1 MNNFKLKL
9 FYSFFALFLF
19 VGTNIFSKSLNFEG
33 LQKLSLDD
41 IQTLT
46 DTDIYSSEYNK
57 LKINDIIK
65 ELYNSDLI
73 FDLKLTET
81 KESYSIFIE
90 ENSKIE
96 NIYFNGNIKF
106 DDEILK
112 NIISSNVNSFLNKD
126 KISNDIDTIRSFYS
140 SQGYYDSSINVVTEK
155 VNLDKINLIFQIS
168 ESELSKI
175 SKINFFGNKT
185 FSDRLL
191 SSIIFSDSKSDFN
204 IFGKGSNLNPEVFDL
219 DKVKLIDFYN
229 DRGFNSVD
237 ISYVIKK
244 NSFSSYSINFYI
256 NENYR
261 TRILDIN
268 FDYNENLDTK
278 LFQKILS
285 LNEDLKKQ
293 LSDNQNFYDFE
304 IINDYL
310 TSTNDFLI
318 SQNLANKIV
327 NINVIE
333 DADDY
338 DLNFYFDE
346 ITPKIIDKINI
357 TGNSITR
364 DSTLRSKLSIEP
376 GDYYNK
382 YKFEK
387 DLNYLKSLRYIN
399 AVDSNLTDNPT
410 SVTIDLDIN
419 ENKKTG
425 NILLAG
431 TANSDTGLGLSFGI
445 SDDNIFGLGDKINS
459 SVSVNSKS
467 LLFNIDYQQYF
478 TSNPYLSN
486 RYKFFNSEKDFTSS
500 YGYKSKNTGIS
511 YSIYYDIDDQTSSN
525 VGIDYTNNENHSATI
540 SSDNSIS
547 DSIGEFNNFK
557 IFYSLTKDSTNDRF
571 YPSEGSLNKLFLELS
586 PDELSDD
593 PFIRITLKNTI
604 FFDNNLNSN
613 FFFIDN
619 NIGLAEPLKGKLK
632 TKETFNL
639 GGLNFKGFK
648 YNGIGPLNSNNIY
661 LGGNKYFTS
670 TLGYGSKFLFD
681 EKDNVNFKIF
691 TTVGS
696 LWDSDY
702 TNSEFKLRSSAGI
715 SFDFLTAVG
724 PISFSYSVPINKSNK
739 DESDNFN
746 FTIGTS
752 F

>member
-1 MNNFKLKL
+1 
-9 FYSFFALFLF
+9 
-19 VGTNIFSKSLNFEG
+19 
-33 LQKLSLDD
+33 LS
-41 IQTLT
+41 
-46 DTDIYSSEYNK
+46 
-57 LKINDIIK
+57 
-65 ELYNSDLI
+65 
-73 FDLKLTET
+73 
-81 KESYSIFIE
+81 
-90 ENSKIE
+90 
-96 NIYFNGNIKF
+96 
-106 DDEILK
+106 
-112 NIISSNVNSFLNKD
+112 
-126 KISNDIDTIRSFYS
+126 
-140 SQGYYDSSINVVTEK
+140 
-155 VNLDKINLIFQIS
+155 
-168 ESELSKI
+168 
-175 SKINFFGNKT
+175 
-185 FSDRLL
+185 
-191 SSIIFSDSKSDFN
+191 
-204 IFGKGSNLNPEVFDL
+204 
-219 DKVKLIDFYN
+219 
-229 DRGFNSVD
+229 
-237 ISYVIKK
+237 
-244 NSFSSYSINFYI
+244 
-256 NENYR
+256 
-261 TRILDIN
+261 
-268 FDYNENLDTK
+268 
-278 LFQKILS
+278 
-285 LNEDLKKQ
+285 
-293 LSDNQNFYDFE
+293 
-304 IINDYL
+304 
-310 TSTNDFLI
+310 STNDFLI

-338 DLNFYFDE
+338 DLIFYFDE
-346 ITPKIIDKINI
+346 IKPKIIDKINI
-357 TGNSITR
+357 TGNAITK

-387 DLNYLKSLRYIN
+387 DLNYLKTLRYIN
-399 AVDSNLTDNPT
+399 SVDSNLSENPT

-445 SDDNIFGLGDKINS
+445 SDDNIFGLGDKVNS

-525 VGIDYTNNENHSATI
+525 IGIDYTNNENHSATN

-557 IFYSLTKDSTNDRF
+557 IFYSLTKDSTNDRL
-571 YPSEGSLNKLFLELS
+571 YPSEGSLNRLFFELS

-593 PFIRITLKNTI
+593 PFVRITLKNTI
-604 FFDNNLNSN
+604 FFDNSLNSN

-648 YNGIGPLNSNNIY
+648 YNGIGPTNSNNIY

-670 TLGYGSKFLFD
+670 TFGYGSKFLFD
-681 EKDNVNFKIF
+681 EKDNVNFKLF

>member
-1 MNNFKLKL
+1 MNNFKSKL
-9 FYSFFALFLF
+9 FYFFFILFIFL
-19 VGTNIFSKSLNFEG
+19 NIKVFSKPINFEG

-41 IQTLT
+41 LQTIT
-46 DTDIYSSEYNK
+46 NTDIYSSEYNE
-57 LKINDIIK
+57 LKINDLIK

-73 FDLKLTET
+73 FDLKFSET
-81 KESYSIFIE
+81 KEIYSIFIE

-96 NIYFNGNIKF
+96 NIYFNGNIRI
-106 DDEILK
+106 DDDNLK
-112 NIISSNVNSFLNKD
+112 NIISSNVNSFLSKD
-126 KISNDIDTIRSFYS
+126 KITKDIDTIRSFYS
-140 SQGYYDSSINVVTEK
+140 SKGYYDSSVNVITEK

-168 ESELSKI
+168 ENELAKI

-185 FSDRLL
+185 FSDRIL
-191 SSIIFSDSKSDFN
+191 SSVIFSDSKSDFN
-204 IFGKGSNLNPEVFDL
+204 VFGKGSNLNPEVFEL
-219 DKVKLIDFYN
+219 DKVKLTDFYN
-229 DRGFNSVD
+229 DKGFNLVD
-237 ISYVIKK
+237 INYVINK
-244 NSFSSYSINFYI
+244 NSFSSYSVNFYI

-261 TRILDIN
+261 TKILDIN
-268 FDYNENLDTK
+268 FSYNENLDSK
-278 LFQKILS
+278 LFNKILDF
-285 LNEDLKKQ
+285 NEELKKQ
-293 LSDNQNFYDFE
+293 LSNNQNFYDFK

-310 TSTNDFLI
+310 SITNDYLI

-327 NINVIE
+327 NINVTE

-338 DLNFYFDE
+338 NLTFYFDE
-346 ITPKIIDKINI
+346 ITPKVINKINI
-357 TGNSITR
+357 TGNTITR

-376 GDYYNK
+376 GDYYNI

-387 DLNYLKSLRYIN
+387 DLNNLKSLRYIN
-399 AVDSNLTDNPT
+399 TVDSNLTEKLS
-410 SVTIDLDIN
+410 SVSIDLDIN

-445 SDDNIFGLGDKINS
+445 RDDNIFGLGDKINS
-459 SVSVNSKS
+459 SVSVTSKS

-486 RYKFFNSEKDFTSS
+486 RYKFFNSENDFTSS
-500 YGYKSKNTGIS
+500 YGYKSKNIGIS
-511 YSIYYDIDDQTSSN
+511 YSIDYDIDDQTSSN
-525 VGIDYTNNENHSATI
+525 IGIDYTNNENHSATI

-557 IFYSLTKDSTNDRF
+557 IFYSLTKDSTNDRL

-586 PDELSDD
+586 PDEISDD

-604 FFDNNLNSN
+604 FFDNTLNSN

-648 YNGIGPLNSNNIY
+648 YNGIGPSNSNNIY

-670 TLGYGSKFLFD
+670 TLGYGTKFLFD
-681 EKDNVNFKIF
+681 EKDNVNFKLF

-702 TNSEFKLRSSAGI
+702 TNSKFKLRSSAGI

-724 PISFSYSVPINKSNK
+724 PISFSYSVPINKSST